1 MQKNNKNTM
10 QLQLLDYCANK
21 SSNDDFGNN
30 NAIMQS
36 NNKSKITQDREG
48 N

>member
-1 MQKNNKNTM
+1 MEFWANTM
-10 QLQLLDYCANK
+10 QLQLADYCANK

-36 NNKSKITQDREG
+36 NIKRKVIKGSAWQ
-48 N
+48 